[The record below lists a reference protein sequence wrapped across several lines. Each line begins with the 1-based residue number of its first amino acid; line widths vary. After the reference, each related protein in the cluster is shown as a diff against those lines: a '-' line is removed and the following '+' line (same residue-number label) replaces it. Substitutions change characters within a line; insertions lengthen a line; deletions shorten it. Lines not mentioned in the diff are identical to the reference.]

1 MQQRERDSSWVN
13 EIDSP
18 VTTYFDVERVM
29 VRYVGLIMKM
39 IAGIHHGRG
48 HTGETDV
55 LMLKNFIDKNMRE
68 ETYEN
73 KD

>member
-1 MQQRERDSSWVN
+1 MD

-48 HTGETDV
+48 HTGETNVFDAKKCHRRHMKTRTDIRSSS
-55 LMLKNFIDKNMRE
+55 LAKPD
-68 ETYEN
+68 Y
-73 KD
+73 